1 MATTNAVDKKIVAD
15 RSDREIGFKRQQKTG
30 LALFATRPEAGAIL
44 ATLVIFFFFAIFAKN
59 FLSLGVFANVALTT
73 ANLGTIAIGATMLMI
88 AGEFDLSVGSIFGLA
103 AGICVLMLNAAV
115 PALVAIP
122 VTLVVVACA
131 GTVNGLLVT
140 KLRIHSLIVTLGGL
154 MFYRGIMLAIT
165 GGFPIRLESSLRPT
179 LLDWFS
185 VQIWG
190 FLPASFVWFAA
201 LVAVLSFILT
211 STKLGNWIFATGG
224 ESNAAREMGVPTHR
238 VKIEMFALTSV
249 LAGLAGIMQMAR
261 YNSVD
266 ALSGNLME
274 LEAVLAVVVGGAS
287 LNGGYGSIVGAALGV
302 LMLSMI
308 KQGLLLMGINAEWYK
323 AGVGLILIVA
333 AVVNQYV
340 RERNT

>member
-1 MATTNAVDKKIVAD
+1 
-15 RSDREIGFKRQQKTG
+15 
-30 LALFATRPEAGAIL
+30 
-44 ATLVIFFFFAIFAKN
+44 
-59 FLSLGVFANVALTT
+59 
-73 ANLGTIAIGATMLMI
+73 
-88 AGEFDLSVGSIFGLA
+88 
-103 AGICVLMLNAAV
+103 
-115 PALVAIP
+115 
-122 VTLVVVACA
+122 
-131 GTVNGLLVT
+131 
-140 KLRIHSLIVTLGGL
+140 
-154 MFYRGIMLAIT
+154 
-165 GGFPIRLESSLRPT
+165 
-179 LLDWFS
+179 
-185 VQIWG
+185 
-190 FLPASFVWFAA
+190 
-201 LVAVLSFILT
+201 
-211 STKLGNWIFATGG
+211 
-224 ESNAAREMGVPTHR
+224 MGVPTHR